1 MQLVRRSAFVAIAI
15 ALVLGLGA
23 AAYLLVP
30 WKDDPADAATGAPK
44 TKPLFGGKFVMIAQP
59 FANAT
64 EVATDAPINVDVVNG
79 RIKKLTVRNAE
90 GAAVDGYLDR
100 LGKWWKASAPLQ
112 PGTEYTVTARVIP
125 NRGNA
130 HKETW
135 KFSTVTPR
143 GYLGV
148 RVVPGDNETVGV
160 GQPISL
166 KFTGPVANKAAVEE
180 RLNVTTSVPVE
191 GAWRWMSATD
201 APIAVRRREDLKP
214 AAADRLS
221 SWLRNY
227 KPLPGV
233 PDELFDRTGRPR
245 DYWPAHTEVFFDGD
259 LTGVDAGNGL
269 IGNVHRTAHF
279 RIGDSHVSIAN
290 AASHTL
296 TVYENGAVIKTFP
309 MSAGKDEFPTMSG
322 KHIVIGKAAEVV
334 MDSRTNGIPLESS
347 EGYLETVLW
356 DTQISS
362 TGEYVHAA
370 PWSVDDQGSAN
381 VSHGCINV
389 GTENAKWFYE
399 WSQRGDIVEVMGTP
413 RPANNDIAMVDWKV
427 PYEQWVLG
435 SATYRGPNS
444 ERVTRS

>member
-1 MQLVRRSAFVAIAI
+1 VQLVRRSAFVAIAV

-44 TKPLFGGKFVMIAQP
+44 TKPLFNGRFVMIAQP

-79 RIKKLTVRNAE
+79 RIKKLTVRTPDGAE
-90 GAAVDGYLDR
+90 VPGYMDR
-100 LGKWWKASAPLQ
+100 LGKWWKAKAPLQ
-112 PGTEYTVTARVIP
+112 PGTEYTVTARVVP
-125 NRGNA
+125 NRGKANT
-130 HKETW
+130 KTW

-160 GQPISL
+160 GQPIAL
-166 KFTGPVANKAAVEE
+166 KFTGPVANKAAVEA

-191 GAWRWMSATD
+191 GSWRWMSDTEAH
-201 APIAVRRREDLKP
+201 
-214 AAADRLS
+214 
-221 SWLRNY
+221 W
-227 KPLPGV
+227 
-233 PDELFDRTGRPR
+233 RPR
-245 DYWPAHTEVFFDGD
+245 DYWPAHTEVSFDGD

-290 AASHTL
+290 AGAHVL
-296 TVYENGAVIKTFP
+296 TVYQNGAVIKSFP
-309 MSAGKDEFPTMSG
+309 MSAGRDKYPTMSG
-322 KHIVIGKAAEVV
+322 RHIVLGKAAKVV

-347 EGYLETVLW
+347 DGYLETVLW

-370 PWSVDDQGSAN
+370 PWSVDDQGSSN
-381 VSHGCINV
+381 VSHGCINLS
-389 GTENAKWFYE
+389 TDSAEWFYN
-399 WSQRGDIVEVMGTP
+399 WSQRGDVVEVTGTS
-413 RPANNDIAMVDWKV
+413 RPPNDDIAMVDWKV

-435 SATYRGPNS
+435 SAVYAGPNT

>member
-1 MQLVRRSAFVAIAI
+1 MIAI

-79 RIKKLTVRNAE
+79 RIKKLTVKNAE
-90 GAAVDGYLDR
+90 GAEVDGYLDR

-191 GAWRWMSATD
+191 GAWRWMSDTEAH
-201 APIAVRRREDLKP
+201 
-214 AAADRLS
+214 
-221 SWLRNY
+221 W
-227 KPLPGV
+227 
-233 PDELFDRTGRPR
+233 RPR

>member
-1 MQLVRRSAFVAIAI
+1 VQLVRRSAFVAIAV

-44 TKPLFGGKFVMIAQP
+44 TKPLFNGRFVMIAQP

-79 RIKKLTVRNAE
+79 RIKKLTVRTPDGAE
-90 GAAVDGYLDR
+90 VPGYMDR
-100 LGKWWKASAPLQ
+100 LGKWWKAKAPLQ
-112 PGTEYTVTARVIP
+112 PGTEYTVTARVVP
-125 NRGNA
+125 NRGQANT
-130 HKETW
+130 KTW

-160 GQPISL
+160 GQPIAL
-166 KFTGPVANKAAVEE
+166 KFTGPVANKAAVEA

-191 GAWRWMSATD
+191 GSWRWMSDTEAH
-201 APIAVRRREDLKP
+201 
-214 AAADRLS
+214 
-221 SWLRNY
+221 W
-227 KPLPGV
+227 
-233 PDELFDRTGRPR
+233 RPR
-245 DYWPAHTEVFFDGD
+245 DYWPAHTEVSFDGD

-290 AASHTL
+290 AGAHVL
-296 TVYENGAVIKTFP
+296 TVYQNGAVIKSFP
-309 MSAGKDEFPTMSG
+309 MSAGRDKYPTMSG
-322 KHIVIGKAAEVV
+322 RHIVLGKAAKVV

-347 EGYLETVLW
+347 DGYLETVLW

-370 PWSVDDQGSAN
+370 PWSVDDQGSSN
-381 VSHGCINV
+381 VSHGCINLS
-389 GTENAKWFYE
+389 TDSAEWFYN
-399 WSQRGDIVEVMGTP
+399 WSQRGDVVEVTGTS
-413 RPANNDIAMVDWKV
+413 RPPNDDIAMVDWKV

-435 SATYRGPNS
+435 SAVYAGPNT

>member
-1 MQLVRRSAFVAIAI
+1 VQLVRRSAFVAIAV

-44 TKPLFGGKFVMIAQP
+44 TKPLFNGRFVMIAQP

-79 RIKKLTVRNAE
+79 RIKKLTVRTPDGAE
-90 GAAVDGYLDR
+90 VPGYMDR
-100 LGKWWKASAPLQ
+100 LGKWWKAKAPLQ
-112 PGTEYTVTARVIP
+112 PGTEYTVTARVVP
-125 NRGNA
+125 NRGKANT
-130 HKETW
+130 KTW

-160 GQPISL
+160 GQPIAL
-166 KFTGPVANKAAVEE
+166 KFTGPVVNKAAVEA

-191 GAWRWMSATD
+191 GSWRWMSDTEAH
-201 APIAVRRREDLKP
+201 
-214 AAADRLS
+214 
-221 SWLRNY
+221 W
-227 KPLPGV
+227 
-233 PDELFDRTGRPR
+233 RPR
-245 DYWPAHTEVFFDGD
+245 DYWPAHTEVSFDGD

-290 AASHTL
+290 AAAHVL
-296 TVYENGAVIKTFP
+296 TVYQNGAVIKSFP
-309 MSAGKDEFPTMSG
+309 MSAGRDKYPTMSG
-322 KHIVIGKAAEVV
+322 RHIVLGKAAKVV

-347 EGYLETVLW
+347 DGYLETVLW

-370 PWSVDDQGSAN
+370 PWSVDDQGSSN
-381 VSHGCINV
+381 VSHGCINLS
-389 GTENAKWFYE
+389 TDSAEWFYN
-399 WSQRGDIVEVMGTP
+399 WSQRGDVVEVTGTS
-413 RPANNDIAMVDWKV
+413 RPPNDDIAMVDWKV

-435 SATYRGPNS
+435 SAVYAGPNT